1 MSRGGRTLAVV
12 YDDGAAS
19 AGEIGVG
26 LGELGRVVFLV
37 PDTPHNR
44 LLRPVM
50 ESLGDVVAMTGSAQ
64 EDIDLVRKVAPDAVL
79 TYSER
84 MIRKTAELAQALGL
98 PSHSPDV
105 AHALTDKVRQRRMLR
120 ARGVDEVRSHPL
132 RSPQEWPAALSAVSL
147 PAIIKPV
154 QGGGSRDTYA
164 VTTADEAAK
173 VLALLFS
180 GDNETGSTEFT
191 VEELLEGRPSLPY
204 GDYVSVESVCTEH
217 GVVHLA
223 VTGKFPLMKPFRE
236 PGRFWPA
243 NVSADEERAILDL
256 TTRALQALGVTYG
269 LTHTELKLTASGPRI
284 IEING
289 RLTGHMNLTTRSA
302 LGIDL
307 VRIGGLLALG
317 EQPGTGPLDFGG
329 QVHFQFNTLAPTQAC
344 RLERIHGATE
354 VRRIPGVV
362 GYRNYAKPGTAI
374 PGGVMTYPLD
384 VVWGTCDDHP
394 SMIEVVRQALQ
405 VLSYDFAF
413 SGGLVR
419 RITAEE
425 LTEATITA

>member
-26 LGELGRVVFLV
+26 LGDLGRVIFLV

-50 ESLGDVVAMTGSAQ
+50 ESLGDVVALTGSSR
-64 EDIDLVRKVAPDAVL
+64 EDIDLVRKTAPDAVL

-84 MIRKTAELAQALGL
+84 MIRKTAELAEAMRL

-105 AHALTDKVRQRRMLR
+105 AHALTDKVRQRRILR
-120 ARGVDEVRSHPL
+120 TRGVDEVRSHPL
-132 RSPQEWPAALSAVSL
+132 RSSEEWPTALGTVSL

-164 VTTADEAAK
+164 VTTDTEAAE

-180 GDNETGSTEFT
+180 GENETGSTEFT
-191 VEELLEGRPSLPY
+191 VEELLQGRSSLPY
-204 GDYVSVESVCTEH
+204 GDYVSVESMCTEQ
-217 GVVHLA
+217 GIVHLA

-243 NVSADEERAILDL
+243 RVSEDDERAILDL
-256 TTRALQALGVTYG
+256 TSRALQALDVTYG
-269 LTHTELKLTASGPRI
+269 LTHTELKLTDSGPRI

-307 VRIGGLLALG
+307 VRLGGLLALG

-329 QVHFQFNTLAPTQAC
+329 QVHFQFNTMAPTQAC
-344 RLERIHGATE
+344 RLERIHGATD
-354 VRRIPGVV
+354 VRRIPEVV
-362 GYRNYAKPGTAI
+362 GYRNYAKPGTVI

-394 SMIEVVRQALQ
+394 SMIEVVRQALRA
-405 VLSYDFAF
+405 LSYDFAF
-413 SGGLVR
+413 PGGPVR
-419 RITAEE
+419 RITAEV
-425 LTEATITA
+425 LTDAT

>member
-12 YDDGAAS
+12 YDEGAAS

-26 LGELGRVVFLV
+26 LGDLGRVVFLV

-50 ESLGDVVAMTGSAQ
+50 ENLGDVVALSGSSR

-84 MIRKTAELAQALGL
+84 MIRKTAELAEAMGL
-98 PSHSPDV
+98 PSHSADV
-105 AHALTDKVRQRRMLR
+105 AHALTDKVRQRRILR
-120 ARGVDEVRSHPL
+120 TRGVDEVRSHPL
-132 RSPQEWPAALSAVSL
+132 RSPEEWPTALATVSL

-164 VTTADEAAK
+164 VTTDAEAAE

-180 GDNETGSTEFT
+180 GENETGSTEFT

-204 GDYVSVESVCTEH
+204 GDYVSVESVCTEQ

-243 NVSADEERAILDL
+243 HVPEDEERAILDL
-256 TTRALQALGVTYG
+256 TSRALQALDVTYG

-289 RLTGHMNLTTRSA
+289 RLTGHMNLTTRST

-307 VRIGGLLALG
+307 VRLGGLLALG
-317 EQPGTGPLDFGG
+317 ERPGTGPLDFGG
-329 QVHFQFNTLAPTQAC
+329 QVHFQFNTMAPTQAC

-384 VVWGTCDDHP
+384 VIWGTCDDHP

-405 VLSYDFAF
+405 ALSYDFAF
-413 SGGLVR
+413 PGGPVR
-419 RITAEE
+419 RITAEV
-425 LTEATITA
+425 LTNAA